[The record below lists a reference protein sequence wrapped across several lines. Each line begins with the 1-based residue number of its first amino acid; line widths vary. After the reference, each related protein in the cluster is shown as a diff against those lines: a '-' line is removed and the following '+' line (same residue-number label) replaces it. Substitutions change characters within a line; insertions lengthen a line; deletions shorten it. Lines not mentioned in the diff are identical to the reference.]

1 MIFFMLKVGI
11 HQPGLTTEKKS
22 SILQFMQDPSM
33 MPGCLSRKASRVK
46 SNLFLGAKNSPVF
59 SGSKLTS
66 LAQLNFFWGAWHT
79 GQESKPKTLTTLVKT
94 QSQFMVKITTLHIK
108 NATSNA
114 KPKMGFVSGSPS
126 FKVPS

>member
-1 MIFFMLKVGI
+1 MISFMLKVGI

-22 SILQFMQDPSM
+22 SILLFMQEPSM
-33 MPGCLSRKASRVK
+33 MQGCPSRKGSRVK
-46 SNLFLGAKNSPVF
+46 SNLFFQIENSHVL
-59 SGSKLTS
+59 SGSKLPS
-66 LAQLNFFWGAWHT
+66 LAKLIFLWGACHT
-79 GQESKPKTLTTLVKT
+79 GQELKPKTLTTLVKT

-126 FKVPS
+126 F